1 MSIVTLK
8 EKLENLRY
16 NLLRNQ
22 ADFQRMNSDL
32 TSQRQRV
39 KQKAREANLG
49 LFSFLPYPF
58 VIGDMYLN
66 SGAKRIHSGAQKVK
80 KKKSS
85 VYYSAGCLSLLKA
98 QYIND
103 TQRESPFVTRPKEG
117 NFQARNGGLQVT
129 VQVKIHQSADVQMHF
144 HQPV

>member
-1 MSIVTLK
+1 MAQSSEEAEAPGPLAWAQVSAPA
-8 EKLENLRY
+8 
-16 NLLRNQ
+16 LLSCVALGNQ
-22 ADFQRMNSDL
+22 K
-32 TSQRQRV
+32 TT
-39 KQKAREANLG
+39 LG

-129 VQVKIHQSADVQMHF
+129 V
-144 HQPV
+144 